1 MPIKF
6 IYFDLGGVLFID
18 LMVSNRWDRFVD
30 DLGVPAE
37 LKDKFNSLYDKYEP
51 LFNTGK
57 MHTDEFVKIVE
68 ERLGVTL
75 KTKDLLQSLV
85 DQFYANKS
93 LQKILIKIKKHFRV
107 GLLTNMYIGMLDA
120 IFYKGIVPVHGWEVV
135 IDSSKVAM
143 AKPDERI
150 FKYAQAQVK
159 LPAED
164 ILFVDNSP
172 VNVKAAA
179 RLGWQTLLY
188 NPADVKRSNE
198 RLLSV
203 LRAAV

>member
-1 MPIKF
+1 MPVKF
-6 IYFDLGGVLFID
+6 IYFDLGGVIFID
-18 LMVSNRWDRFVD
+18 LMVSDRWDSFVN

-37 LKDKFNSLYDKYEP
+37 FKDRFNSLYDKYEP
-51 LFNTGK
+51 LFNIGK
-57 MHTDEFVKIVE
+57 MHTNEFVKIVE
-68 ERLGVTL
+68 KELGIAL
-75 KTKDLLQSLV
+75 KTNNLLQSLV

-93 LQKILIKIKKHFRV
+93 LQKILIEIKKRFRV

-120 IFYKGIVPVHGWEVV
+120 IFKKGIVSKDGWEVI

-143 AKPDERI
+143 AKPDEKM

-159 LPAED
+159 FPAEN

-172 VNVKAAA
+172 SNVKAAA

-188 NPADVKRSNE
+188 DPADVERSNRE
-198 RLLSV
+198 LMEKLEIK
-203 LRAAV
+203 